1 MTALDTGSPATAA
14 DRLAAFAG
22 ALDDC
27 HERAVPGGVVVS
39 PAGWAVASVR
49 RLGDGAPVPDGSGV
63 LAARHGP
70 RASDAAA
77 LGTFREALLE
87 LHRRTLRGV
96 LDAAVARL
104 DRRES
109 EGVPLLGRQLVRGS
123 VADVALALSQA
134 RDVLR
139 LPRPTAG
146 RHHRVHRELVDAG
159 RTALKLYG
167 AFGFTAEG
175 PGGLLHLTELLGDT
189 YLYPEGPE
197 DPEAEAGHE

>member
-1 MTALDTGSPATAA
+1 MTAVDSSAPATAA
-14 DRLAAFAG
+14 ERLAAFAD

-39 PAGWAVASVR
+39 RAGWAVASAR
-49 RLGDGAPVPDGSGV
+49 RLGTGVPVPDGSGV
-63 LAARHGP
+63 LAARHGL
-70 RASDAAA
+70 RASGSEA
-77 LGTFREALLE
+77 LGAFRGALLE
-87 LHRRTLRGV
+87 LHRRTLRDV

-104 DRRES
+104 DQRES
-109 EGVPLLGRQLVRGS
+109 EGSPLLGRQLVRGS

-139 LPRPTAG
+139 LPRPTAS

-189 YLYPEGPE
+189 YLCPE

>member
-1 MTALDTGSPATAA
+1 MTVQDRAAPVTAA
-14 DRLAAFAG
+14 DRLAAFAA
-22 ALDDC
+22 ALDAC

-39 PAGWAVASVR
+39 RTGWAVASVR
-49 RLGDGAPVPDGSGV
+49 RLGDGDPVPDGSGT

-70 RASDAAA
+70 PASDDEA
-77 LGTFREALLE
+77 LGAFREALLE
-87 LHRRTLRGV
+87 LHRRTLREV

-109 EGVPLLGRQLVRGS
+109 EGAPLLGRQLVRGA
-123 VADVALALSQA
+123 VADVALALAQA

-139 LPRPTAG
+139 LPGPTAD

-175 PGGLLHLTELLGDT
+175 PGALLHLTELLGDT
-189 YLYPEGPE
+189 YLCPE
-197 DPEAEAGHE
+197 DPEAEAGP